1 MKLRL
6 IRKNDAL
13 TNAALRESTASSIG
27 IIDLEKKFSSLEKP
41 GLFVLSAPTLL
52 MARSIIVE
60 TILNNISNKTALL
73 SFEDRSDVFNITPE
87 KTSILLTAYRAE
99 KLSLNFIYVEEHKDF
114 FNKIKHDI
122 AGKKF
127 AAYDLIVI
135 DIYQDIFLSMPEM
148 DLAFLLSSWQSW
160 FLSQRKICLWLV
172 YGDQASDVINKK
184 FSKFNNL
191 FNGLSVID
199 YNNSEVRYDI
209 VFWHL
214 KNTVQ
219 ANISLKLQF
228 DDDNLQLS
236 VDKYNNPSSQVTL
249 MSPLTGQETTL
260 VLKPINSFDEI
271 FPRKWQVVSN
281 FDEIDKIIDHDS
293 VATLIIYITESI
305 NISEIAHQ
313 ILEIRKKGGRQLKI
327 ILREMVQRL
336 RNSDEKLLVNLGAN
350 IVVPQAVDFL
360 KFISM
365 VYALQGTYFTRS
377 IPDNIEE
384 LEQINLDTYAKGNLK
399 INDFID
405 QTKGLVDYAQK
416 MEINSSLLKF
426 TLNEAVPIEEIYNLI
441 NIKRNGDIY
450 THCNNY
456 LYLFLYQCEMAAI
469 TNALAHLFTLPYED
483 LFLEQDFFTYTD
495 EIRHELK
502 LMAGFTNVDGNLN
515 VPVNGSDE
523 NKKNTVNISSVTRNS
538 AQPHNIL

>member
-13 TNAALRESTASSIG
+13 TNSALKESTASSIG
-27 IIDLEKKFSSLEKP
+27 VVDLEKKFSSLEKP
-41 GLFVLSAPTLL
+41 GLFVLSAPSQLI
-52 MARSIIVE
+52 ARSIIVE

-73 SFEDRSDVFNITPE
+73 SFEDRSDVFNISTE
-87 KTSILLTAYRAE
+87 KTTTLLAAYREE

-127 AAYDLIVI
+127 AAYDLIII

-191 FNGLSVID
+191 FNGLTVID
-199 YNNSEVRYDI
+199 YNNSEIRYDI

-214 KNTVQ
+214 KTSVQ

-228 DDDNLQLS
+228 DDENLQLS

-260 VLKPINSFDEI
+260 VLKPIDSFDEI
-271 FPRKWQVVSN
+271 FPRKWQVVNN
-281 FDEIDKIIDHDS
+281 FDEINKIISHDS
-293 VATLIIYITESI
+293 VATIIIYITDTIE
-305 NISEIAHQ
+305 ISEIAHN

-350 IVVPQAVDFL
+350 IIIPQAVDFL

-365 VYALQGTYFTRS
+365 VYALQGSYFTRS
-377 IPDNIEE
+377 IPDNVEE
-384 LEQINLDTYAKGNLK
+384 LEQINLNNYAKGNLTVS
-399 INDFID
+399 DFVN

-426 TLNEAVPIEEIYNLI
+426 TLNEAVPIEEIFNLI

-450 THCNNY
+450 THCNEY

-469 TNALAHLFTLPYED
+469 NNALAHLFTLPYED
-483 LFLEQDFFTYTD
+483 LFLEQEFFTYTD
-495 EIRHELK
+495 EIRYELK
-502 LMAGFTNVDGNLN
+502 LMATFTDQKNDITKSENNPNEIQKTANL
-515 VPVNGSDE
+515 
-523 NKKNTVNISSVTRNS
+523 TTIIRNS

>member
-13 TNAALRESTASSIG
+13 NNAAITEATASSIG
-27 IIDLEKKFSSLEKP
+27 VIDLDKKFSSLEKP
-41 GLFVLSAPTLL
+41 GLFVLSAPSLL

-73 SFEDRSDVFNITPE
+73 SFEDRSDVFNISPE
-87 KTSILLTAYRAE
+87 KTTTLLAAYREE

-127 AAYDLIVI
+127 AAYDLIII

-191 FNGLSVID
+191 FNGLTVID
-199 YNNSEVRYDI
+199 YNKSEIRYDI

-214 KNTVQ
+214 KASVQ

-228 DDDNLQLS
+228 DDENLQLS

-281 FDEIDKIIDHDS
+281 FDEIDKIISHDS
-293 VATLIIYITESI
+293 VATIIIYITE
-305 NISEIAHQ
+305 NIEISQIAHN

-350 IVVPQAVDFL
+350 IIIPQAVDFL

-365 VYALQGTYFTRS
+365 VYALQGSYFTRS

-384 LEQINLDTYAKGNLK
+384 LEQINLSNYEKGNLTV
-399 INDFID
+399 NDFIN

-426 TLNEAVPIEEIYNLI
+426 TLNEAVPIEEILNLI

-450 THCNNY
+450 THCNDH

-469 TNALAHLFTLPYED
+469 NNALNHLFSLPYED
-483 LFLEQDFFTYTD
+483 LFLEQEFFTYTD

-502 LMAGFTNVDGNLN
+502 LMANITNTENEIAN
-515 VPVNGSDE
+515 SESIPKE
-523 NKKNTVNISSVTRNS
+523 NKKTVNLASVIRNP
-538 AQPHNIL
+538 AQPHNIQ